1 MLYLIPPQVKA
12 RTMEAQENDGEGLNL
27 KGGPLLQ
34 ATGQLT
40 LLLSVVWGLLLSCL

>member
-12 RTMEAQENDGEGLNL
+12 RNMEARESDSDDMIV
-27 KGGPLLQ
+27 KGGPLLM